1 MVDFEHKKAAD
12 KLDFFLDLS
21 IVVGFVGICKG
32 WDSPQKFFFDW
43 TNTSYLG
50 YQEFL
55 LETYCQDMNFGL
67 SSPHYSLT
75 PCLILP
81 RQCFH
86 LFTACQYHFQFT
98 SCPFIILSL
107 ANRVW
112 LSIFNRSIFC
122 VLILNVHT
130 CQFNLYIDAPWWESF
145 SLLEMEICHCCLL
158 KHKMEC
164 YKNGRVVR
172 WLK

>member
-1 MVDFEHKKAAD
+1 MVDFEHKKAAN

-32 WDSPQKFFFDW
+32 WDSPLKFFFDW
-43 TNTSYLG
+43 TNTSNLG

-86 LFTACQYHFQFT
+86 LFTAWQYHFHLLPVHHSLSGKQ
-98 SCPFIILSL
+98 SLIIH
-107 ANRVW
+107 
-112 LSIFNRSIFC
+112 FQQKY
-122 VLILNVHT
+122 ILCTNPQCSYMPV
-130 CQFNLYIDAPWWESF
+130 
-145 SLLEMEICHCCLL
+145 
-158 KHKMEC
+158 
-164 YKNGRVVR
+164 
-172 WLK
+172 